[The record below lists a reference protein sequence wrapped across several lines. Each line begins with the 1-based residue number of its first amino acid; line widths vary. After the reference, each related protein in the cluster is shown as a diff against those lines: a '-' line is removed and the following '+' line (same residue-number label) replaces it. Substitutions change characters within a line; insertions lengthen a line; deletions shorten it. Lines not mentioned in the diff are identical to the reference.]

1 MPKEPLERLQKILAH
16 AGVASRRKA
25 EEMIQQ
31 GRVTVNG
38 QIVTQL
44 GTKVDPARDDIRVD
58 GGRLKIAPSH
68 VYIMLNKP
76 AGVLSVMD
84 DERGRRSL
92 GDLVSLPVRLY
103 PVGRLDVNSEG
114 LILLTDDGELANRLT
129 HPRYEHEKEYRV
141 LVSGHPAEKT
151 LEAWQRGVILEG
163 QRTAP
168 ASVAAIRTDKDATML
183 RIVMHEGRK
192 RQIRDVAS
200 LLGHPVRE
208 LVRVRMGPL
217 QLGALGSGQWR
228 HLTNQE
234 IRALE
239 ALKHGPTESPTPL
252 ALRDPLRSPRRQK
265 RGHQK
270 HVTQAAH
277 EGRGPG
283 KSTTRKGRRPSAD
296 SSQPIPVDRN
306 RGARRK

>member
-1 MPKEPLERLQKILAH
+1 MTEDSLERLQKILAH
-16 AGVASRRKA
+16 AGIASRRQA

-58 GGRLKIAPSH
+58 GDRLKIAPSH
-68 VYIMLNKP
+68 VYVLLNKP

-92 GDLVSLPVRLY
+92 GDLVRLPARLY

-114 LILLTDDGELANRLT
+114 LILLTDDGELANLLT
-129 HPRYEHEKEYRV
+129 HPRYKHEKEYRV
-141 LVSGHPAEKT
+141 LVSGHPADKT
-151 LEAWQRGVILEG
+151 LEAWRRGVMLEG

-168 ASVAAIRTDKDATML
+168 AQVTAVRTEKDVTVL

-217 QLGALGSGQWR
+217 HLGALGSGQWR
-228 HLTNQE
+228 YLTEQE

-239 ALKHGPTESPTPL
+239 ALKQGK
-252 ALRDPLRSPRRQK
+252 ARSPGRK
-265 RGHQK
+265 R
-270 HVTQAAH
+270 T
-277 EGRGPG
+277 G
-283 KSTTRKGRRPSAD
+283 KSTARKGRQPSAD
-296 SSQPIPVDRN
+296 SHQPSRQSPQRSGGGANSRQPSSADRN
-306 RGARRK
+306 RGARKK

>member
-1 MPKEPLERLQKILAH
+1 MAEDSLERLQKILAH

-38 QIVTQL
+38 RIVTEL

-68 VYIMLNKP
+68 VYVLLNKP

-92 GDLVSLPVRLY
+92 SDLVSLPVRLY

-114 LILLTDDGELANRLT
+114 LILLTDDGELANLLT

-141 LVSGHPAEKT
+141 IVSGHPAEKT
-151 LEAWQRGVILEG
+151 LDAWRRGVILEG

-168 ASVAAIRTDKDATML
+168 AWVTSIRTEKDATVL

-192 RQIRDVAS
+192 RQIREVAS

-208 LVRVRMGPL
+208 LVRVRIGPL
-217 QLGALGSGQWR
+217 HLGALGSGQWR
-228 HLTNQE
+228 YLTAQE

-239 ALKHGPTESPTPL
+239 ALKKVK
-252 ALRDPLRSPRRQK
+252 ARSPKHK
-265 RGHQK
+265 RI
-270 HVTQAAH
+270 
-277 EGRGPG
+277 G
-283 KSTTRKGRRPSAD
+283 KGITRKGRQPSAA
-296 SSQPIPVDRN
+296 SSQPISADRN
-306 RGARRK
+306 RGARR